1 MNGITG
7 YIDDIC
13 ISLEVAAR
21 IFSRYDSTVIAAFLS
36 SDGSN
41 INRIDVSEINGRSA
55 LGIDAAVVIDL
66 FVLSGIDDADE
77 LAFALNI
84 KGLIVKNKCFRRVG
98 VIAAIVDPTHI
109 TLSTDGHG
117 SVPRF
122 NEKGEMV
129 GLGVGGVDGNL
140 KETIR
145 LISDC
150 KMPIEQALLFT
161 TKNVGDALGFKDQ
174 GRVEV
179 GACANACLFTEDFNL
194 THVVARGRVMMRD
207 GEVVVK
213 GTFEI

>member
-1 MNGITG
+1 MG
-7 YIDDIC
+7 
-13 ISLEVAAR
+13 
-21 IFSRYDSTVIAAFLS
+21 
-36 SDGSN
+36 
-41 INRIDVSEINGRSA
+41 
-55 LGIDAAVVIDL
+55 
-66 FVLSGIDDADE
+66 
-77 LAFALNI
+77 
-84 KGLIVKNKCFRRVG
+84 
-98 VIAAIVDPTHI
+98 VDPTHI

-140 KETIR
+140 TETIR

-161 TKNVGDALGFKDQ
+161 TKNVGDALGLKDQ

>member
-98 VIAAIVDPTHI
+98 VIAAK
-109 TLSTDGHG
+109 
-117 SVPRF
+117 R
-122 NEKGEMV
+122 
-129 GLGVGGVDGNL
+129 
-140 KETIR
+140 
-145 LISDC
+145 
-150 KMPIEQALLFT
+150 Q
-161 TKNVGDALGFKDQ
+161 
-174 GRVEV
+174 
-179 GACANACLFTEDFNL
+179 
-194 THVVARGRVMMRD
+194 
-207 GEVVVK
+207 
-213 GTFEI
+213 

>member
-77 LAFALNI
+77 LYRSLAVRKI
-84 KGLIVKNKCFRRVG
+84 YV
-98 VIAAIVDPTHI
+98 
-109 TLSTDGHG
+109 
-117 SVPRF
+117 
-122 NEKGEMV
+122 
-129 GLGVGGVDGNL
+129 
-140 KETIR
+140 
-145 LISDC
+145 
-150 KMPIEQALLFT
+150 
-161 TKNVGDALGFKDQ
+161 
-174 GRVEV
+174 
-179 GACANACLFTEDFNL
+179 
-194 THVVARGRVMMRD
+194 
-207 GEVVVK
+207 
-213 GTFEI
+213 